1 MATTINPID
10 TQIAGLAQTFQ
21 TAIKATITAESIPLT
36 KIQTQRDTID
46 VRRGIYTDI
55 KTNFDGLQS
64 ALQALISSQGSY
76 GLGLTSKATV
86 TPATSGTTVLT
97 GSNTESTPAGEYDIA
112 VTQLAKAQTKST
124 TLAYSPE
131 VALGKSGTFWL
142 GGSGTAAV
150 QTKTT
155 QGVVFTDGAASDS
168 VTAAATA
175 TVTSGQSELSTG
187 AYTLETQFVDGV
199 HQFRLL
205 NGSTPV
211 SIRNGTG
218 FNSEW
223 QTMTDGSFDTGR
235 GLSLTLKTS
244 DVSTSTALTYTANY
258 SDYIASDSVTAG
270 GTTTVATGQRELGAG
285 NYALETRDS
294 GGVVQFRMVN
304 ADGNA
309 VSIRNQS
316 GSSYTSAWQDM
327 TSGSYDT
334 GRGLNLTLSTTGTTA
349 STALTYTAAGTS
361 INISS
366 TDTLRT
372 ITAAINAANQP
383 DGRDFRASI
392 VANKLVLT
400 GIQSGENH
408 SMLYKLMKSDVENDF
423 IGFSAE
429 LQAAQNAKFTVNGL
443 PVSRMIN
450 TGLSD
455 VVDGATI
462 SLASDAEGKSAQL
475 SISTGSAN
483 AAALMNAM
491 VTSFNTTLTHLK
503 SKLATTSA
511 TGTDGKVTYT
521 RGPLSGDLGLSG
533 LRQELMSLMN
543 SNITNSGSFK
553 NLEEIGLSFDKNNQ
567 LTLDSTKFS
576 AALKNNRTD
585 VTALLDKGLGE
596 INTVVAGYTGTK
608 GTLSSTLTSIEEQR
622 TNYDNRITKFNASII
637 TRKQFLYNQYLNYQ
651 TQIADYGKTAE
662 WFGILYGT
670 TNKSG

>member
-1 MATTINPID
+1 MATTINSID

-21 TAIKATITAESIPLT
+21 TAIKATITSESIPLT
-36 KIQTQRDTID
+36 KIQAQRDTID

-55 KTNFDGLQS
+55 QTNFNGLQS
-64 ALQALISSQGSY
+64 ALQALISSQGTY

-124 TLAYSPE
+124 ILAYSSE
-131 VALGKSGTFWL
+131 VALGKSGTIWL

-155 QGVVFTDGAASDS
+155 QAVVFAASAE
-168 VTAAATA
+168 VTAAETA
-175 TVTSGQSELSTG
+175 AVSSGQSELSTG
-187 AYTLETQFVDGV
+187 AYTLDTQFVGGV

-205 NGSTPV
+205 NGGTPV

-218 FNSEW
+218 FNSDW

-258 SDYIASDSVTAG
+258 SDFIASDSVTAG
-270 GTTTVATGQRELGAG
+270 ATTTVATGQRELGAG

-294 GGVVQFRMVN
+294 GGVIQFRLVN

-334 GRGLNLTLSTTGTTA
+334 GRGLNLTLSTAGTTN

-361 INISS
+361 LNIST

-372 ITAAINAANQP
+372 ITAAINAASQP
-383 DGRDFRASI
+383 DGRDLRASI
-392 VANKLVLT
+392 VGSKLVLT
-400 GIQSGENH
+400 GVQTGENH
-408 SMLYKLMKSDVENDF
+408 SMLYKLMKNDVENDF
-423 IGFSAE
+423 IGFSADQ
-429 LQAAQNAKFTVNGL
+429 QAAQNAKFTVNGI
-443 PVSRMIN
+443 PVSRAIN

-475 SISTGSAN
+475 SISAESAN
-483 AAALMNAM
+483 AAALMTAM

-503 SKLATTSA
+503 SKLATTST
-511 TGTDGKVTYT
+511 TGADGKTTYT
-521 RGPLSGDLGLSG
+521 RGPLSSDLGLSG
-533 LRQELMSLMN
+533 LRQDLMTRMS
-543 SNITNSGSFK
+543 SNVINSGSLK
-553 NLEEIGLSFDKNNQ
+553 NFEEIGLSFDKNMQ
-567 LTLDSTKFS
+567 LTLDSAKFS
-576 AALKNNRTD
+576 AALKNKRTD
-585 VTALLDKGLGE
+585 VTALLDKGLGDL
-596 INTVVAGYTGTK
+596 NTVVAGYTGSK
-608 GTLSSTLTSIEEQR
+608 GILSGTLTSIDEQR
-622 TNYDNRITKFNASII
+622 TNYENRITKFNASIAM
-637 TRKQFLYNQYLNYQ
+637 RKQLLYNQYLNYQ

-670 TNKSG
+670 TNTSG